1 MAQLWRWSRLGAIPG
16 ALLLASCLS
25 LAPRYER
32 PPLPVPDQYPSDA
45 PAPAGVSGEAALRLD
60 WHQVFVDPALQSV
73 IETSLHNNRDLR
85 RAVLQVSEA
94 RAQWRVAGAARWPDL
109 NGNAVGARARI
120 PEGEVP
126 GLGGVISAYEV
137 TASTRWELDFWGRV
151 RSLDTAALES
161 YLATD
166 AAHRAFAVS
175 LAVQVADAWLQ
186 QRELDERIAL
196 TQASILTRTET
207 FRIFRRRYEEG
218 SGTRLELTQAE
229 TLLTQAQALGAQLE
243 QARAV
248 NHHALSLLMGVPASS
263 DLRTGTFDMQGSVRV
278 VAAQLPSAL
287 LTQRPDILAAEHRLK
302 AAHADIGAARAAFF
316 PQVMLTGSIGTASSQ
331 LDGLFDA
338 GTRTWAFL
346 PTITVPIFNTG
357 RLRSNLELSRVRRDV
372 AVASYEATIQGAF
385 RDVADALSAQKSLTD
400 QVEIQRRALTA
411 LTERARLAQLRYNSG
426 AATYLEVLDAQRDLL
441 VTQQTL
447 VQTQR
452 AVQSTRV
459 SLFAALGGG
468 SLGESGS

>member
-1 MAQLWRWSRLGAIPG
+1 M
-16 ALLLASCLS
+16 
-25 LAPRYER
+25 APRYDR
-32 PPLPVPDQYPSDA
+32 PSLPVPDRYPSDA
-45 PAPAGVSGEAALRLD
+45 PVPAGAPVEAVTPLD

-94 RAQWRVAGAARWPDL
+94 RAQWSVAGASRWPGI

-126 GLGGVISAYEV
+126 GLGGVISAYEIA
-137 TASTRWELDFWGRV
+137 ASASWELDFWGRV
-151 RSLDTAALES
+151 RNLDTAALES

-166 AAHRAFAVS
+166 AARRAFTIS
-175 LAVQVADAWLQ
+175 LAAQVADAWLQ
-186 QRELDERIAL
+186 QRELDDRIAL
-196 TQASILTRTET
+196 AQASIVTRTET

-218 SGTRLELTQAE
+218 SGNRLELTQAE
-229 TLLTQAQALGAQLE
+229 TLLTQAQALGKQLE
-243 QARAV
+243 QARAI
-248 NHHALSLLMGVPASS
+248 NHHALSLLMGVPAST
-263 DLRTGTFDMQGSVRV
+263 DLRAVTFDTQESVRV

-287 LTQRPDILAAEHRLK
+287 LTHRPDILAAEHRLK
-302 AAHADIGAARAAFF
+302 AAHANIGAARAAFF

-346 PTITVPIFNTG
+346 PTITVPIFNAG
-357 RLRSNLELSRVRRDV
+357 RLRSNLELARVRRDI
-372 AVASYEATIQGAF
+372 AVAGYEATIQGAF
-385 RDVADALSAQKSLTD
+385 RDVADALSAQQSLTE
-400 QVEIQRRALTA
+400 QVDIQRRALTA
-411 LTERARLAQLRYNSG
+411 LTERARLAQLRYDSG